1 MPKPTAHH
9 KRGKTANRSK
19 RRGSPRALPSVVI
32 VGFGRTGGALAR
44 GLLRA
49 GWPVRVFPRSGE
61 STRRAAALNLPLA
74 DHDALRQA
82 NVCVLAVPDNAVPL
96 AAKMINADF
105 GADTALVHCSGALD
119 LSAFGSDA
127 SILERERGSL
137 HPLVA
142 ISDPTDELAGHSA
155 AVSATSEQLR
165 STLLAMAR
173 DLGLEPL
180 EIPESARPA
189 YHAGAVLAA
198 AGVVALAA
206 SAVLALSEA
215 GLDEPRALT
224 ALLPLM
230 RSALVG
236 AERRGLARALT
247 GPIIRGDVSVIR
259 SHLDALP
266 SELRALY
273 RDLALRALSLVRAQ
287 LPKETR
293 LAVEQGLNITA
304 G

>member
-1 MPKPTAHH
+1 D
-9 KRGKTANRSK
+9 RG
-19 RRGSPRALPSVVI
+19 RGP
-32 VGFGRTGGALAR
+32 
-44 GLLRA
+44 
-49 GWPVRVFPRSGE
+49 
-61 STRRAAALNLPLA
+61 
-74 DHDALRQA
+74 
-82 NVCVLAVPDNAVPL
+82 
-96 AAKMINADF
+96 
-105 GADTALVHCSGALD
+105 
-119 LSAFGSDA
+119 
-127 SILERERGSL
+127 L
-137 HPLVA
+137 HPWVA
-142 ISDPTDELAGHSA
+142 ISDPPEELAGHSP
-155 AVSATSEQLR
+155 AVSATTEQLR

-206 SAVLALSEA
+206 SAVLALTQA
-215 GLDEPRALT
+215 GPDEPRAPA

-230 RSALVG
+230 RSAVVG
-236 AERRGLARALT
+236 VERRGLARALT

-266 SELRALY
+266 SQLRALY
-273 RDLALRALSLVRAQ
+273 RDLALRALSLVRTQ
-287 LPKETR
+287 LPRETR